1 MDHNT
6 TDAPLTFVDLAGE
19 IIHSARIG
27 DYCGAAQKLARLT
40 LLLQDTVTSGAISSE
55 GLSKITY
62 SLETLFTMQKM
73 EDWVA
78 FADVLE
84 YELSP
89 LWQRYTRP

>member
-1 MDHNT
+1 MNHNT
-6 TDAPLTFVDLAGE
+6 TKTERGFVGLAGE
-19 IIHSARIG
+19 IVQSARLG
-27 DYCGAAQKLARLT
+27 DYCGAAQKLSQLT
-40 LLLQDTVTSGAISSE
+40 LLLQGTVASGTISSE

-89 LWQRYTRP
+89 LWQRYTLP